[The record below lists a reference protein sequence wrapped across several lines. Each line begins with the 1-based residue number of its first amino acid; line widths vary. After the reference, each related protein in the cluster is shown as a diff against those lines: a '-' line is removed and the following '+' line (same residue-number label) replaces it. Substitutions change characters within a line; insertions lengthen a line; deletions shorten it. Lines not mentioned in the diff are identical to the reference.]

1 MGTARDE
8 AIAQIEAYLRG
19 ALLAMDAG
27 EHWVTVNGG
36 SKAGGEGGGSH
47 VMLDGE
53 GRVVAGM
60 GGKFKGTKVDD
71 IPRKKF
77 INEKAYQRR
86 QESAK
91 KEAASASKPV
101 APTTPAAAP
110 FGSSALSAN
119 DMRDRLYK
127 SGLKKWTGGG
137 GQERYYVRNGKDG
150 DAQLKDLFGV
160 EVERYNTGNIKSCT
174 IDGEP
179 ISNSK
184 ARNIVYSLQN
194 GAYYNA
200 VSGEWKG
207 IPEGVTPKLWG
218 SPDTPAPVAAS
229 ASSAKEAQTRNMS
242 PRKQAI
248 IQRARE
254 FRETLN
260 TPGGFK
266 ARLDADKDTMKAAS
280 LAVKKQYYSE
290 PIQEGHKYMRV
301 PSPVVKES
309 AKAVAISGRGEPY
322 YTRDGEKQYRDTIW
336 MPKSHVD
343 IKDGQ
348 VIGLSNWIA
357 EEKGIAPLGYEYRT
371 SMQGNTA
378 RTSKTL
384 TLMSEADAD
393 RELVMLGRMR
403 NSGKSNALYN
413 QASSAT
419 AKTYFAPFEKED
431 RESGS

>member
-8 AIAQIEAYLRG
+8 AVSQIEAYLRR
-19 ALLAMDAG
+19 AVLAMDAG

-36 SKAGGEGGGSH
+36 SKTGGEGGGSH

-91 KEAASASKPV
+91 KAAASAPKPAASASKTAPV
-101 APTTPAAAP
+101 T
-110 FGSSALSAN
+110 
-119 DMRDRLYK
+119 
-127 SGLKKWTGGG
+127 
-137 GQERYYVRNGKDG
+137 
-150 DAQLKDLFGV
+150 
-160 EVERYNTGNIKSCT
+160 
-174 IDGEP
+174 
-179 ISNSK
+179 SK
-184 ARNIVYSLQN
+184 A
-194 GAYYNA
+194 
-200 VSGEWKG
+200 
-207 IPEGVTPKLWG
+207 
-218 SPDTPAPVAAS
+218 PAG
-229 ASSAKEAQTRNMS
+229 KEPRSMS

-248 IQRARE
+248 IQQARH
-254 FRETLN
+254 FRETLD

-266 ARLDADKDTMKAAS
+266 ARLDADKDTMKAAA
-280 LAVKKQYYSE
+280 LAVKKQYYSD
-290 PIQEGHKYMRV
+290 PIQDGHKYMRV
-301 PSPVVKES
+301 PSPIVQES
-309 AKAVAISGRGEPY
+309 AKAVALSGRGEPY
-322 YTRDGEKQYRDTIW
+322 YTRTGEKQYRDTIW

-357 EEKGIAPLGYEYRT
+357 KEKGIAPLGYEYRT

-419 AKTYFAPFEKED
+419 AKIYFAPFEKED
-431 RESGS
+431 QESGS

>member
-1 MGTARDE
+1 MRTARDE
-8 AIAQIEAYLRG
+8 AVSCIEAYLRR
-19 ALLAMDAG
+19 ALLAMDSG

-60 GGKFKGTKVDD
+60 GGKFKGTRVDD

-86 QESAK
+86 QETAK
-91 KEAASASKPV
+91 KEAASAPKP
-101 APTTPAAAP
+101 AQPQTAQAAL
-110 FGSSALSAN
+110 SSA
-119 DMRDRLYK
+119 DMRSRLES
-127 SGLKKWTGGG
+127 SGLKKWKGGG
-137 GQERYYVRNGKDG
+137 GQERYYVGKGKDG
-150 DAQLKDLFGV
+150 DAQIKELFGV
-160 EVERYNTGNIKSCT
+160 EVDRYNTGNIRSCK
-174 IDGEP
+174 IDGEQ

-200 VSGEWKG
+200 VSGEWKD
-207 IPEGVTPKLWG
+207 IPAGVTPKLQG
-218 SPDTPAPVAAS
+218 LPDTPAPA
-229 ASSAKEAQTRNMS
+229 ASSAPARKDTGSMS

-248 IQRARE
+248 IQQARQ
-254 FRETLN
+254 FKATLD

-280 LAVKKQYYSE
+280 LAVKKHYYSD
-290 PIQEGHKYMRV
+290 PIRDGHKYMRV

-309 AKAVAISGRGEPY
+309 EKAVAISGRGEPY
-322 YTRDGEKQYRDTIW
+322 YTRDGEKQYRDTVW
-336 MPKSHVD
+336 MPKSQVD

-378 RTSKTL
+378 RTSREL
-384 TLMSEADAD
+384 MPMSEADAD

-403 NSGKSNALYN
+403 NSGKPNALYN

-431 RESGS
+431 QESES

>member
-8 AIAQIEAYLRG
+8 AVSQIESYLRRT
-19 ALLAMDAG
+19 LLAMDAG

-91 KEAASASKPV
+91 KTVTSAPKT
-101 APTTPAAAP
+101 AQTAQTAPAAP
-110 FGSSALSAN
+110 SGSSALSAS

-137 GQERYYVRNGKDG
+137 GQERYYVGKGKDG
-150 DAQLKDLFGV
+150 DAQIKELFGV
-160 EVERYNTGNIKSCT
+160 EVDRYNTGNIRSCK
-174 IDGEP
+174 IDGEQ

-207 IPEGVTPKLWG
+207 IPEGVTPKLQG
-218 SPDTPAPVAAS
+218 RPDTPTPATSKAP
-229 ASSAKEAQTRNMS
+229 AKEDTSNMS

-248 IQRARE
+248 IQQARQ

-260 TPGGFK
+260 TPGAFK

-280 LAVKKQYYSE
+280 LAVKKQYYSD
-290 PIQEGHKYMRV
+290 PIQDGHKYMRV
-301 PSPVVKES
+301 PSPVVQES

-322 YTRDGEKQYRDTIW
+322 YTRNGEKQYRDTIW

-403 NSGKSNALYN
+403 NSGKPNALYN